1 MNIATSGTYMIH
13 KTEAEF
19 GTTPKRVKPICGQS
33 VSRSYLSVVAAD
45 NEEAMFA
52 SPITKTCKKCFNV

>member
-19 GTTPKRVKPICGQS
+19 GTTPKRVKPLCGQS
-33 VSRSYLSVVAAD
+33 TSRSYLNVVAQGS
-45 NEEAMFA
+45 EEAMFA
-52 SPITKTCKKCFNV
+52 SPVTKQCKKCFG

>member
-13 KTEAEF
+13 KTEAVF

-33 VSRSYLSVVAAD
+33 TSRSYLTVVAAD
-45 NEEAMFA
+45 NEAAMIA
-52 SPITKTCKKCFNV
+52 SAATKQCRKCFG